1 MAHTKPFTGR
11 PRNRRTRWSVRFA
24 NRAATLLITVGGIAT
39 IAAITGIFFYLLLT
53 VWPLFQSPSVEA
65 PRLVKA
71 LEKASPPEVL
81 RVSESRALA
90 WILTDSGDLTVL
102 RAGSGDILARKSV
115 AAEGGE
121 LTAISTV
128 IEGDQIT
135 LGYADGSVQLG
146 EIRFD
151 AEFINPLDAEFEQF
165 QGLNVGGEAVDGESV
180 VIQTPQR
187 QLRRETVV
195 SDFTADLLELSLGE
209 AILRVDRLD
218 TDAGPVVLAWCADNR
233 ARLVTVG
240 EREDL
245 FTGEVVLEPGQ
256 TAELPLENAPQGV
269 PVFVGLGPRG
279 TSATLVWANGEI
291 LRFDTRDL
299 NEVRLI
305 ERGSLDSGKTK
316 ITAASWMAGRLTL
329 LVGHEGG
336 EVDAWFPVRDD
347 EGRRAGGADNHMEL
361 GHAFDATGSAVTR
374 IFASSRSRVAA
385 MAHADGSI
393 QLVQV
398 TIESDLGSTR
408 LLGGDT
414 GEVAPALF
422 IPPNEDTDAI
432 YAATSEGLY
441 AIPVRIGFSEASL
454 GAYFRPIRYES
465 YPAPRHVWQT
475 SSATSAAEP
484 KLGMMPLVFGTLK
497 ATFYSMMFGVP
508 LAMLA
513 AIYTSEFLSSA
524 ARGRI
529 KPVVE
534 VMASLPSV
542 VLGFL
547 AAIVFAPIVENWLAE
562 VIASLVTVPLV
573 LLFAS
578 RLWQASP
585 RSTRLSWGRM
595 RLPLAGLAIF
605 FAAILAIVVA
615 RPMEA
620 MLFAGDLKLWLNG
633 QIGSGFAAWLLLT
646 VPVAVVA
653 ATLVS
658 SRVVNPKLLAAAHRY
673 TFGQFVALDLA
684 RFIVTVIGVIG
695 VASLLAW
702 ILTAI
707 GWDPRGEIVSTY
719 VQRNAMVVGIVM
731 GFAIIPLIYTLADD
745 ALNAVPEALRS
756 ASLGSGATPWQT
768 AVWVVVPAA
777 MSGLFSAMM
786 VGLGRAVGET
796 MIVLMAA
803 GNMPIMEINI
813 FSGFQTLSAAIA
825 TEMPEAVRGSTHFRS
840 LFFAALVLFGLTF
853 VVNTIAEIVRIR
865 FRRRMVQL

>member
-1 MAHTKPFTGR
+1 MADSKPFTGR
-11 PRNRRTRWSVRFA
+11 PRNRRTRWSVRLA
-24 NRAATLLITVGGIAT
+24 NRAASLLITVGGIAT
-39 IAAITGIFFYLLLT
+39 IAAITGIFFYLLVT
-53 VWPLFQSPSVEA
+53 VWPLFQPTSIEE

-71 LEKASPPEVL
+71 LDKAGSPEVL

-90 WILTDSGDLTVL
+90 WVLVDSGELTVM
-102 RAGSGDILARKSV
+102 RAESGDILASTNV
-115 AAEGGE
+115 VAEGGE
-121 LTAISTV
+121 LTAIASA
-128 IEGDQIT
+128 IEGNQIT
-135 LGYADGSVQLG
+135 LGYVDGSVQLG

-165 QGLNVGGEAVDGESV
+165 QDLKTGDEVVDGEAV
-180 VIQTPQR
+180 VIRTPQR

-195 SDFTADLLELSLGE
+195 SDFTADPMELSPGE
-209 AILRVDRLD
+209 AILRVDQLD
-218 TDAGPVVLAWCADNR
+218 TDAGPVVLAWSADNR

-245 FTGEVVLEPGQ
+245 FTGEVLLEPGQ
-256 TAELPLENAPQGV
+256 SAELPLESAPEGT
-269 PVFVGLGPRG
+269 PIFVGLGPRG
-279 TSATLVWANGEI
+279 ASATLVWENGET

-305 ERGSLDSGKTK
+305 ERTTVQTGKTP

-329 LVGHEGG
+329 LVGNAEGR
-336 EVDAWFPVRDD
+336 VDAWFPVRGD
-347 EGRRAGGADNHMEL
+347 GRQAGVPDSQLEL
-361 GHAFDATGSAVTR
+361 GHVFEGTGSAVTR

-385 MAHADGSI
+385 MAHLDGSL

-408 LLGGDT
+408 FTGG
-414 GEVAPALF
+414 GAGGFAPALF
-422 IPPNEDTDAI
+422 IPPNEDTEAI
-432 YAATSEGLY
+432 YAATGEGLY
-441 AIPVRIGFSEASL
+441 AVPASIGFSEANIK
-454 GAYFRPIRYES
+454 AYFRPIRYES

-475 SSATSAAEP
+475 SSATSATEP
-484 KLGMMPLVFGTLK
+484 KLGMMPLIFGTLK

-508 LAMLA
+508 VALLA
-513 AIYTSEFLSSA
+513 AIYTSEFLSSG

-547 AAIVFAPIVENWLAE
+547 AAIVFAPIVERWLAE
-562 VIASLVTVPLV
+562 VIASLITVPLV
-573 LLFAS
+573 LLFVS

-585 RSTRLSWGRM
+585 RSTRSSWGRM
-595 RLPLAGLAIF
+595 RLPMAGLAIF
-605 FAAILAIVVA
+605 AGAILAIVVA
-615 RPMEA
+615 GPMEVL
-620 MLFAGDLKLWLNG
+620 LFAGDLKRWLNG
-633 QIGSGFAAWLLLT
+633 QVGSGFAAWLLLT
-646 VPVAVVA
+646 VPVAVIA
-653 ATLVS
+653 STLLS
-658 SRVVNPKLLAAAHRY
+658 SRVINPKVLAGAHRW

-684 RFIVTVIGVIG
+684 RFVVTVIAVVG
-695 VASLLAW
+695 VASLFAW
-702 ILTAI
+702 IFTAI
-707 GWDPRGEIVSTY
+707 GWDPRGEIVGTY

-756 ASLGSGATPWQT
+756 ASLGSGATHWQT

-853 VVNTIAEIVRIR
+853 VVNTIAELVRIR